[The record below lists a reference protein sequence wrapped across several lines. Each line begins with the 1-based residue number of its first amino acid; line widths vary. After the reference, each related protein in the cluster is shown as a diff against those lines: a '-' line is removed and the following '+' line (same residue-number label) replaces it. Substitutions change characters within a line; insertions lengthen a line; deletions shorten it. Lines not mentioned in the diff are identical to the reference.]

1 MKYAFT
7 TLACPSWSI
16 EQVVEAATTLGYDGV
31 ELRLLD
37 GAVIDPGADRAKVEQ
52 AVARCRAA
60 GVEVCALDSS
70 CTFNHAN
77 PGARQREVSDLL
89 RWIDLAEDL
98 RVPLVRVFGGHARP
112 LWPTGPLPDPG
123 VTDVTPGSGSR
134 APRGMGLAPE
144 PPEVVND
151 WVIEALSRAAP
162 TAEQAGVTVVLE
174 THDAFSSARR
184 VAAVL
189 DRVDSP
195 RVAALWDSHHPYR
208 TGETAQDVIDA
219 LGPRIAHVHVKDAR
233 RTTPDGS
240 DWQLVLLGEG
250 EVPVREQLQALDRQG
265 YSGYVSVEWEKKW
278 HPAIAEPE
286 IALPQHIRWLR
297 SGADA
302 RA

>member
-1 MKYAFT
+1 MKYAFS
-7 TLACPSWSI
+7 TLACPAWSI
-16 EQVVEAATTLGYDGV
+16 EQVVEAATTMSYDGV

-52 AVARCRAA
+52 AVARCHTA

-70 CTFNHAN
+70 FSFNHSD
-77 PGARQREVSDLL
+77 PGAREREVSDLL
-89 RWIDLAEDL
+89 RWIDLAADL
-98 RVPLVRVFGGHARP
+98 RAPLVRVFGGHARP
-112 LWPTGPLPDPG
+112 
-123 VTDVTPGSGSR
+123 
-134 APRGMGLAPE
+134 GLAPE

-151 WVIEALSRAAP
+151 WVAEALARAAP
-162 TAEQAGVTVVLE
+162 TAEQAEVTVVLE

-208 TGETAQDVIDA
+208 VGETPQDVIDA

-233 RTTPDGS
+233 RTTPGGS
-240 DWQLVLLGEG
+240 DWQIVLLGDG
-250 EVPVREQLQALDRQG
+250 EVPVHEQLQALQHQG
-265 YSGYVSVEWEKKW
+265 YTGYISVEWEKKW
-278 HPAIAEPE
+278 HPEIAEPE

-297 SGADA
+297 SVADA
-302 RA
+302 CA

>member
-1 MKYAFT
+1 MKVAFS
-7 TLACPSWSI
+7 TLACPAWSI

-37 GAVIDPGADRAKVEQ
+37 CAVIDPGADRAKVEQ

-70 CTFNHAN
+70 CTFNHAD
-77 PGARQREVSDLL
+77 PGAREREVSDLL

-98 RVPLVRVFGGHARP
+98 HVPLVRVFGGHARP
-112 LWPTGPLPDPG
+112 
-123 VTDVTPGSGSR
+123 
-134 APRGMGLAPE
+134 GLAPE

-151 WVIEALSRAAP
+151 WVAEALSRAAP

-208 TGETAQDVIDA
+208 VGETPQDVIDA

-233 RTTPDGS
+233 RTAPDGS

-250 EVPVREQLQALDRQG
+250 EVPVREQLQALERHG

-278 HPAIAEPE
+278 HPEIAEPE

-297 SGADA
+297 SVADA
-302 RA
+302 CA

>member
-1 MKYAFT
+1 MKYAFS
-7 TLACPSWSI
+7 TLACPAWSI

-52 AVARCRAA
+52 AVARCRAE

-70 CTFNHAN
+70 CTFNHAD
-77 PGARQREVSDLL
+77 PGAREREVSDLL

-98 RVPLVRVFGGHARP
+98 QVPLVRVFGGHARP
-112 LWPTGPLPDPG
+112 
-123 VTDVTPGSGSR
+123 
-134 APRGMGLAPE
+134 GLAPE

-151 WVIEALSRAAP
+151 WVAEALSRAAP

-208 TGETAQDVIDA
+208 VGETPQDVIEA
-219 LGPRIAHVHVKDAR
+219 LGARIAHVHVKDAR
-233 RTTPDGS
+233 RTTPNGS
-240 DWQLVLLGEG
+240 DWQLVLLGDG
-250 EVPVREQLQALDRQG
+250 EVPVREQVQALQRQG

-278 HPAIAEPE
+278 HPEIAEPE

-297 SGADA
+297 SVADA

>member
-7 TLACPSWSI
+7 TLACPAWSI
-16 EQVVEAATTLGYDGV
+16 EQVVEAVTTLGYDGV

-70 CTFNHAN
+70 CTFNHAD
-77 PGARQREVSDLL
+77 PGAREREVSDLL

-98 RVPLVRVFGGHARP
+98 QVPLVRVFGGHARP
-112 LWPTGPLPDPG
+112 
-123 VTDVTPGSGSR
+123 
-134 APRGMGLAPE
+134 GLAPE

-151 WVIEALSRAAP
+151 WVAEALSRAAP
-162 TAEQAGVTVVLE
+162 TAEQADVTIVLE

-208 TGETAQDVIDA
+208 VGETPQDVIEA

-240 DWQLVLLGEG
+240 DWQLVLLGAG
-250 EVPVREQLQALDRQG
+250 EVPVREQVQALERQG
-265 YSGYVSVEWEKKW
+265 YGGYLSVEWEKKW
-278 HPAIAEPE
+278 HPEIAEPE

-297 SGADA
+297 SVGG
-302 RA
+302 RAS

>member
-7 TLACPSWSI
+7 TLACPVWSI

-37 GAVIDPGADRAKVEQ
+37 GAVIDPGADRARVEQ

-60 GVEVCALDSS
+60 GVEVCVLDSS
-70 CTFNHAN
+70 CTFNHAD
-77 PGARQREVSDLL
+77 PGAREREVSDLL

-98 RVPLVRVFGGHARP
+98 QVPLVRVFGGHARP
-112 LWPTGPLPDPG
+112 
-123 VTDVTPGSGSR
+123 
-134 APRGMGLAPE
+134 GLAPE

-151 WVIEALSRAAP
+151 WVAEALSRAAP

-208 TGETAQDVIDA
+208 VGETLQDVIEA

-250 EVPVREQLQALDRQG
+250 EVPVREQLQALERQG

-278 HPAIAEPE
+278 HPEIAEPE

-297 SGADA
+297 SVAEGGEGIDPS
-302 RA
+302 

>member
-1 MKYAFT
+1 M
-7 TLACPSWSI
+7 
-16 EQVVEAATTLGYDGV
+16 
-31 ELRLLD
+31 
-37 GAVIDPGADRAKVEQ
+37 
-52 AVARCRAA
+52 
-60 GVEVCALDSS
+60 
-70 CTFNHAN
+70 
-77 PGARQREVSDLL
+77 L

-98 RVPLVRVFGGHARP
+98 QVPLVRVFGGQARP
-112 LWPTGPLPDPG
+112 
-123 VTDVTPGSGSR
+123 
-134 APRGMGLAPE
+134 GLAPE

-151 WVIEALSRAAP
+151 WVAEALSRAAP
-162 TAEQAGVTVVLE
+162 TAEQAGVTIVLE

-189 DRVDSP
+189 DRVNSP

-208 TGETAQDVIDA
+208 VGEMPQDVIEA

-250 EVPVREQLQALDRQG
+250 EVPVREQLAALERHG

-278 HPAIAEPE
+278 HPEIVEPE

-297 SGADA
+297 SVADA